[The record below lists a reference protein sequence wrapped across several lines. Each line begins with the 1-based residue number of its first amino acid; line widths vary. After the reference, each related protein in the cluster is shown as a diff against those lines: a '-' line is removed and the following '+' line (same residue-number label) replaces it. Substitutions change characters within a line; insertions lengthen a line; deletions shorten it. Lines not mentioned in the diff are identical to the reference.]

1 MLEVAPGWV
10 IPSEDLEFQA
20 VRSSGP
26 GGQNVNKLSSKVEL
40 RFGLAATAALSPAQ
54 KRRLA
59 AAFPSHVTRAGDF
72 LLTSDRF
79 RSRLQN
85 QRDLESMQTKP
96 CRDAGGR
103 PKRRIDLEQELIGDG
118 SELGGPLE
126 AVGELRA
133 PRREGDFALQAQRL
147 GGRANLVA
155 SERAGANRVERHVGE
170 RHAARGRHEVRTP
183 RSERV
188 VANGVEGHSARL

>member
-1 MLEVAPGWV
+1 
-10 IPSEDLEFQA
+10 

-40 RFGLAATAALSPAQ
+40 RLGLAATAALSPAQ

-85 QRDLESMQTKP
+85 ERDVRERLAEMLLSV
-96 CRDAGGR
+96 RFA
-103 PKRRIDLEQELIGDG
+103 PKRRVPTRPSRSAKKRRMADKRARGDTKR
-118 SELGGPLE
+118 ERRGP
-126 AVGELRA
+126 
-133 PRREGDFALQAQRL
+133 
-147 GGRANLVA
+147 A
-155 SERAGANRVERHVGE
+155 SER
-170 RHAARGRHEVRTP
+170 
-183 RSERV
+183 
-188 VANGVEGHSARL
+188 